1 VNARSIL
8 ASLVALAATVSADSG
23 GGPPSPPYPALSVA
37 PLVYAF
43 VPDPL
48 GARTWAE
55 RQMEAVRL
63 GIGAGAR
70 ERGSDGAV
78 LVDPARTRADYAL
91 EMSEAPPD
99 VPRRAEPVPAP
110 EEARPEEQR
119 MMGALEAMGLRPEDL
134 VEAPEAPA
142 AVLALADILARVDAL
157 LFPVRPRARGADVAS
172 LRVDPENRHVKQPSY
187 LHYKKPPEDPE
198 PKRPPLTLYAKRITR
213 SLYKML
219 LGVAIGI
226 LIWGF
231 VRNSA

>member
-1 VNARSIL
+1 MNARSIL

-23 GGPPSPPYPALSVA
+23 GGGPPSPPCPALSVA
-37 PLVYAF
+37 PLVYVF

-70 ERGSDGAV
+70 ERGSDGVV
-78 LVDPARTRADYAL
+78 LADPARTRSDYAL

-99 VPRRAEPVPAP
+99 VPRRAEPLEP

-119 MMGALEAMGLRPEDL
+119 MKGALEAMGLKPEDL
-134 VEAPEAPA
+134 VEAPVMPA

-157 LFPVRPRARGADVAS
+157 LFPMRPRERGADVAS
-172 LRVDPENRHVKQPSY
+172 LRVDPEKRYVKQPSY
-187 LHYKKPPEDPE
+187 LHYKMPPEDPE
-198 PKRPPLTLYAKRITR
+198 PKRPPLTLHAKRITR